1 MQTKCGGFTWVGRSL
16 AVATGA
22 LLAGG
27 LMAPAAMAQSG
38 PVGGEKCKPARTI
51 SSEVKDFGNFNP
63 TEIHV
68 ATNTKGDA
76 FLNDSRNPGVWVNLD
91 AIAGT
96 PSCVVGS
103 SVGIDESP
111 EDVYVTLLASTGVAY
126 EAVCRLTATPF
137 DASNL
142 VAACGTGF
150 APIPG
155 TPV

>member
-27 LMAPAAMAQSG
+27 LIAPAAAAQSG
-38 PVGGEKCKPARTI
+38 PAGSNTCKSERTI
-51 SSEVKDFGNFNP
+51 SSEVKDFGSINP

-68 ATNTKGDA
+68 ATNQKGDA
-76 FLNDSRNPGVWVNLD
+76 YLNDSRNPGVWVNLD
-91 AIAGT
+91 GIAGT
-96 PSCVVGS
+96 PSCVVHS
-103 SVGIDESP
+103 SVGVDESP
-111 EDVYVTLLASTGVAY
+111 EDVYVTLLDKTGAAY

-150 APIPG
+150 APVPG

>member
-1 MQTKCGGFTWVGRSL
+1 
-16 AVATGA
+16 
-22 LLAGG
+22 
-27 LMAPAAMAQSG
+27 MAQSG
-38 PVGGEKCKPARTI
+38 PVGGEKCKSSRTI
-51 SSEVKDFGNFNP
+51 SSEVKDFGSFSP

-68 ATNTKGDA
+68 ATNQKGDA

-91 AIAGT
+91 AVPGT

-111 EDVYVTLLASTGVAY
+111 EDVYVTLVASTGASY

-137 DASNL
+137 NASNL